1 MLNEGGGPWGGGSA
15 DGGGSGAG
23 GPGGP
28 SGPGGGGGGN
38 GDGLGPRDPWSQ
50 PPRRR
55 PPGKP
60 SLNPPA
66 LEELLRRGRA
76 RFGGGLPGNFEG
88 RPIAAYAVLALLCLW
103 IILTSVH
110 RIEPQQRGVVTR
122 FGRYQTTLEPG
133 IGITFPAPIDVVT
146 KVNVNEIRQIDV
158 GAGQSDPNLVLTGDQ
173 NIIDLAYSA
182 RWSISDPERYLFEIA
197 DPEKTIH
204 EVAES
209 AMRAEVARISLQ
221 DAIGSGRGDLEN
233 RVQIRMQQILDRYRA
248 GIIVQGVAINQ
259 ADPPAAVNDAFKA
272 VSAAQQQAQ
281 SDINGANA
289 YAQQMAAKAQG
300 DAASFD
306 KVYAQYRLAPEVTRR
321 RMYYETMETVLAH
334 VDKTVVQ
341 PGGVVPYLPLPAIRT
356 GKAAAAEPAP

>member
-1 MLNEGGGPWGGGSA
+1 MLNEGGGGPWGGGP
-15 DGGGSGAG
+15 DGGGSG
-23 GPGGP
+23 GP
-28 SGPGGGGGGN
+28 SGPGGGGGN

-55 PPGKP
+55 PPGR
-60 SLNPPA
+60 PA
-66 LEELLRRGRA
+66 VNSPMLEELLRRGRA

-88 RPIAAYAVLALLCLW
+88 RPIAGYAILALVCLW
-103 IILTSVH
+103 IILTSMH

-122 FGRYQTTLEPG
+122 FGRYSTTLTPG
-133 IGITFPAPIDVVT
+133 IGITFPAPVDVVT
-146 KVNVNEIRQIDV
+146 KVNVAEIRQIDV
-158 GAGQSDPNLVLTGDQ
+158 GGGDVANLVLTGDQ

-233 RVQIRMQQILDRYRA
+233 RVQIRMQQILDRYHA

-321 RMYYETMETVLAH
+321 RMYYETMEDVLAH
-334 VDKTVVQ
+334 VDKTIVQ
-341 PGGVVPYLPLPAIRT
+341 PGGVIPYLPLPAMKS
-356 GKAAAAEPAP
+356 GKPAPAAEPAQ